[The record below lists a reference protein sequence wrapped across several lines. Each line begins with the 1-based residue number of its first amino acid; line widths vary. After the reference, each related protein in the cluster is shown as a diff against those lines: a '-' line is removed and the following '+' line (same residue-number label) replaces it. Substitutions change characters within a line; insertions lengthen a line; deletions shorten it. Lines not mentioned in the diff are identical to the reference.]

1 MFPPRLGSLA
11 ASLLFLFVLCLAAP
25 AAAQKPPL
33 PAWVKGDTFEAKS
46 APRETTLTGYTRP
59 RYVMD
64 LVGEEEGRCQKVLA
78 DVGQELGKD
87 GVYAQLD
94 TTFIDLEIRKNQAE
108 QKRIRANLDFIA
120 KEVAR
125 YRTLV
130 QKDLSDQSN
139 LDRLSSSKEQNEFEL
154 ESLRIEEA
162 RLRERRA
169 RFAVRGKPGWRL
181 ISRGLQPGEWVKS
194 GVSLGQAGDF
204 STLLVP
210 FALSSE
216 EYASLK
222 AAKELSLRFPDVAG
236 SPRVA
241 VRLERV
247 SPDFDPE
254 TRKINVDLAFGAGLP
269 EMRGGL
275 KAELSLSLP
284 DPAGVV
290 LVPQASVLERYEE
303 FWLSRPGGENVKVFV
318 LGSGPDNT
326 YRVRGEG
333 VRPGGTFL
341 VAPGL

>member
-1 MFPPRLGSLA
+1 M
-11 ASLLFLFVLCLAAP
+11 
-25 AAAQKPPL
+25 
-33 PAWVKGDTFEAKS
+33 
-46 APRETTLTGYTRP
+46 
-59 RYVMD
+59 
-64 LVGEEEGRCQKVLA
+64 
-78 DVGQELGKD
+78 
-87 GVYAQLD
+87 
-94 TTFIDLEIRKNQAE
+94 
-108 QKRIRANLDFIA
+108 
-120 KEVAR
+120 
-125 YRTLV
+125 
-130 QKDLSDQSN
+130 
-139 LDRLSSSKEQNEFEL
+139 
-154 ESLRIEEA
+154 
-162 RLRERRA
+162 
-169 RFAVRGKPGWRL
+169 
-181 ISRGLQPGEWVKS
+181 
-194 GVSLGQAGDF
+194 
-204 STLLVP
+204 
-210 FALSSE
+210 
-216 EYASLK
+216 
-222 AAKELSLRFPDVAG
+222 
-236 SPRVA
+236 A

>member
-1 MFPPRLGSLA
+1 MNIPRSDRLA
-11 ASLLFLFVLCLAAP
+11 AVLLVFICLLPGSAS
-25 AAAQKPPL
+25 AQKPPL
-33 PAWVKGDTFEAKS
+33 PAWVQGETFAARS
-46 APRETTLTGYTRP
+46 APRETVLTGYTRP

-64 LVGEEEGRCQKVLA
+64 LVGEEEGRCHKVLA

-108 QKRIRANLDFIA
+108 QKRITANLEFIA

-139 LDRLSSSKEQNEFEL
+139 LDRLSSSKSQNGFEL
-154 ESLRIEEA
+154 ESLKVEEA
-162 RLRERRA
+162 RLKERRA
-169 RFAVRGKPGWRL
+169 RFAVKGKPGWRL
-181 ISRGLQPGEWVKS
+181 ISRSLQPGEWVRP

-204 STLLVP
+204 GTLLVP

-216 EYASLK
+216 EYATLK
-222 AAKELSLRFPDVAG
+222 AAKELSLRFPEVHG
-236 SPRVA
+236 GPRVSA
-241 VRLERV
+241 RLERV
-247 SPDFDPE
+247 SPDFDPT
-254 TRKINVDLAFGAGLP
+254 TRKINVDLAVSGGLP

-275 KAELSLSLP
+275 KAELALTLP

-303 FWLSRPGGENVKVFV
+303 HWLSRTTGQNVKVFV

-333 VRPGGTFL
+333 VHAGETFL
-341 VAPGL
+341 VAPKL